1 MKTFLQTLLS
11 QVPGIALGIT
21 GGVAL
26 TFATLESRVER
37 MLDAKLEAHFA
48 RLRPLVQSRPEPAPV
63 VMQAQD
69 SREDLRLIREHLAVL
84 AARQSLEALPPTEL
98 VEEARPAPTPEQ
110 MEASRQG
117 QQVLADAITRGRWTD
132 DDQRR
137 FHQALSAGPR
147 EEAEAMERS
156 LSLAINSG
164 QLRPALGEE
173 R

>member
-11 QVPGIALGIT
+11 QVPGLVLGIT

-37 MLDAKLEAHFA
+37 MLDAKLEAQA
-48 RLRPLVQSRPEPAPV
+48 RELRGLVQARPAAV

-69 SREDLRLIREHLAVL
+69 SREELRLIREQLAVL
-84 AARQSLEALPPTEL
+84 AAREPVHAPPVEP
-98 VEEARPAPTPEQ
+98 VEEARPAPTAEQ
-110 MEASRQG
+110 LEASRQG
-117 QQVLADAITRGRWTD
+117 QQVLDEAISRGRWTD
-132 DDQRR
+132 DDHRR

-147 EEAEAMERS
+147 EEVEAMERN

-164 QLRPALGEE
+164 QLRPALGE
-173 R
+173 